1 MVLFEG
7 MNEPRSVQED
17 KGIKRLY
24 RSHRLLQADA
34 KGYETATHT
43 HTRMDI
49 HAHTDAHTSGLTER
63 IRGQLDICIK

>member
-43 HTRMDI
+43 HT
-49 HAHTDAHTSGLTER
+49 HAWTYTHTQTLT
-63 IRGQLDICIK
+63 LPD